1 MTPNK
6 LILSIEDNEE
16 VKTAIAK
23 LAPGDTVTIEVTAK
37 MDEATAEQAVFS
49 VKSAD
54 IIEEEAPEAEIA
66 TGEDSEAMAAEG
78 PSMAEVFGSDD
89 KA

>member
-16 VKTAIAK
+16 VKTALAK
-23 LAPGDTVTIEVTAK
+23 VKPGDTVTIEVTGRL
-37 MDEATAEQAVFS
+37 DEATAEQAVFS

-54 IIEEEAPEAEIA
+54 IVEEEATEAESEE
-66 TGEDSEAMAAEG
+66 GEAPEKVVEQ
-78 PSMAEVFGSDD
+78 PSMDAVFGNDD
-89 KA
+89 QD

>member
-16 VKTAIAK
+16 VKTALAK
-23 LAPGDTVTIEVTAK
+23 VKPGDTVTIEVTGRL
-37 MDEATAEQAVFS
+37 DESTAEQAVFS

-54 IIEEEAPEAEIA
+54 IIEEEVEDAGAD
-66 TGEDSEAMAAEG
+66 DSEVAVSSPEQ
-78 PSMAEVFGSDD
+78 PSMDAVFGGDD
-89 KA
+89 QD